1 MLRATRALLAT
12 RNPLDAELG
21 VSEMLGSWWGRR
33 MPGMDIEH
41 RLAEG
46 LIARAAGAGTPAGL
60 ALLAGI
66 RVLGISERHRE
77 LAETGVQELTSRDV
91 RRPAWADSLG
101 RVQPVA
107 AYVSGSGF
115 ADTDDIICVFRYTDG
130 ERDDEAE
137 RPAAADTAGSGHGDR
152 GAAAPAGGATEH
164 ALIAVVDHN
173 SGGILR
179 DAWVTTKVDRLL
191 AHCRSAAEGGD
202 PMATF
207 TPLRPDRA
215 RRLLEDALRRT
226 DLALE
231 GAGERPSAAGPD
243 SPGLIGASLAA
254 HHALLRARVRALP
267 RRPESARAPLR
278 PVWRRDRRATL
289 AARFLASDAAAE
301 LSDSYAASRCVD
313 HIIAY
318 GCDVDGGRPM
328 RVSPRKVEAFLLT
341 WLPRRLIL
349 LPEEQ
354 EAMPHVLAAWIR
366 WAGPRTGL
374 PEVAVGATLDALW
387 EATSAFTTSYLDLA
401 ASFGLRQE
409 VIRRLLPDGD
419 LSALPRRMFAFPL
432 LTSDLLEES
441 AAEFDPGTP
450 EGRRALLRL
459 DHFGEYDAPVTH
471 RGKHSAQG
479 APGPAPD
486 ARADGPGAEEEL
498 AAHERL
504 AERLWRGDPP
514 ALWSAAERLLDRGH
528 SRPEVLRILLDTV
541 AAAEAGGDEPEKRLE
556 GL

>member
-33 MPGMDIEH
+33 MPGMDIEQ

-66 RVLGISERHRE
+66 RILGISERQRA
-77 LAETGVQELTSRDV
+77 LAETGVHELTERGV

-101 RVQPVA
+101 RVHPVA

-115 ADTDDIICVFRYTDG
+115 ADTDDIICVFRYTGGEDDG
-130 ERDDEAE
+130 EGEGEEDE
-137 RPAAADTAGSGHGDR
+137 DG
-152 GAAAPAGGATEH
+152 TEH

-191 AHCRSAAEGGD
+191 EHCRSAAAGGD

-207 TPLRPDRA
+207 TPLRPARA
-215 RRLLEDALRRT
+215 RGLLEDALRRT
-226 DLALE
+226 DLALD

-243 SPGLIGASLAA
+243 SPGLISGSLAA

-267 RRPESARAPLR
+267 RPSTRAPLR

-471 RGKHSAQG
+471 RGKHSAQQD
-479 APGPAPD
+479 APDADPD
-486 ARADGPGAEEEL
+486 ARADDPAAEEEL

-504 AERLWRGDPP
+504 AERLWHGDPP

-541 AAAEAGGDEPEKRLE
+541 AAAESGGDEPEKRLE